1 MQEHRDTIEA
11 DAINL
16 DAGVAQ
22 IVDAGA
28 EPADCRLIEAFVMV
42 AADEYLV
49 AMGQVAQPVEEV
61 DGLALAPHHAEVA
74 RVHDHVS
81 FGQVAQSP
89 VASVSV

>member
-28 EPADCRLIEAFVMV
+28 EPADCRLIEAFVMI

-49 AMGQVAQPVEEV
+49 AMGRS
-61 DGLALAPHHAEVA
+61 H
-74 RVHDHVS
+74 S
-81 FGQVAQSP
+81 QSRKSM
-89 VASVSV
+89 ASRSLPTMQKSPECTTTSASGKSPNRLCHP